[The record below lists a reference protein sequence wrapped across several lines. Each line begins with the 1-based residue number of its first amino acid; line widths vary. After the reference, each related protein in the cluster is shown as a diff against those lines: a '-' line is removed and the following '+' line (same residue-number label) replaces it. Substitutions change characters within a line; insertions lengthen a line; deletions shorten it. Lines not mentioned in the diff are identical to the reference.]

1 MAQYRTGTVTLTNGD
16 ATVTGVGTSWLSNL
30 SVGDIFIRIG
40 DSVPYFVGSITN
52 DTSLELTA
60 PYVGVTGSGVSYAV
74 TTDFTP
80 NSALGLLSPTDLETA
95 ITFNA
100 NMTAIDEA
108 LADRPALLE
117 GIVSKN
123 SGDMGSFVSGL
134 VFGTDGAVSAN
145 CNWTRAGRAITCRA
159 EINCKHFAKGITVG
173 DRFWIDGFL
182 PLATYNPCTGD
193 SAPLGKVGS
202 LTAYALWG
210 NATPGSQVIA
220 TFDIYVQH
228 TTSTVYFLC
237 TYSNGS
243 LNYGNAMTGT
253 FTYFIE

>member
-1 MAQYRTGTVTLTNGD
+1 MAQYRTGTVTVTNGD

-30 SVGDIFIRIG
+30 SIGDIFIRIG
-40 DSVPYFVGSITN
+40 DNGSYFVGSITN

-123 SGDMGSFVSGL
+123 SSDMGSFVSGL
-134 VFGTDGAVSAN
+134 VFGNDGAVSAN

-159 EINCKHFAKGITVG
+159 EINCKHAAKGITVG
-173 DRFWIDGFL
+173 DRFWINDFI
-182 PLATYNPCTGD
+182 PETAYNPCTGN
-193 SAPLGKVGS
+193 SGPLGKVGS
-202 LTAYALWG
+202 LTTYTSWG
-210 NATPGSQVIA
+210 TSTANSHSIA
-220 TFDIYVQH
+220 TFDIYAQH
-228 TTSTVYFLC
+228 NTNTTYFLC
-237 TYSNGS
+237 TYENGS

-253 FTYFIE
+253 FTYFVD

>member
-1 MAQYRTGTVTLTNGD
+1 MAQYRTGTVEVTNGY

-30 SVGDIFIRIG
+30 SIGDIFIRIG

-60 PYVGVTGSGVSYAV
+60 PYVGVTGSDVSYAV

-117 GIVSKN
+117 GTISKAFFN
-123 SGDMGSFVSGL
+123 ADSYVSGL
-134 VFGTDGAVSAN
+134 VMGYEGNFVAK
-145 CNWTRAGRAITCRA
+145 CHWTRAGRAITCRA
-159 EINCKHFAKGITVG
+159 EINCRHTARGITVG
-173 DRFWIDGFL
+173 DRFWIDGFV
-182 PLATYNPCTGD
+182 PVPTHNPCAGN

-202 LTAYALWG
+202 LTAYTGWG
-210 NATPGSQVIA
+210 DATPGSQNIA
-220 TFDIYVQH
+220 TFDIYVQD

-237 TYSNGS
+237 TYLNGP